1 MEGVAGVMSLDGS
14 NSEPSTQGRNVLVY
28 VRVPYDSEIAA
39 CKVRDAGLPEILSYR
54 LIEGA

>member
-1 MEGVAGVMSLDGS
+1 MISLDGS

-28 VRVPYDSEIAA
+28 VRVPYDSEIVA